1 MIGKHILDKINA
13 FFHAALCRLFIQ
25 LFLPT
30 WVFANLANPSRHLLV
45 QNQQQKHQKNVWNLF
60 KVNNKVNDFVLFCL
74 LLALK
79 RFHILFWC
87 FWLALKR
94 FNILFWCFWC
104 WLWTSNTFVI
114 QLQIT
119 KFRNTLTFVRV
130 KILKTNQRKFYEL
143 INVYCFL
150 WLRFIQKTIDSNKI
164 MRNFYKDTIFIGKD
178 FICKIDCYYYAFV
191 TNHS

>member
-79 RFHILFWC
+79 RFHVLFWC

-119 KFRNTLTFVRV
+119 KFRNTLTFVKV
-130 KILKTNQRKFYEL
+130 KKSKNQSAKILWVNQCILFFVVTFYSK
-143 INVYCFL
+143 NN
-150 WLRFIQKTIDSNKI
+150 WQ
-164 MRNFYKDTIFIGKD
+164 
-178 FICKIDCYYYAFV
+178 
-191 TNHS
+191 

>member
-13 FFHAALCRLFIQ
+13 FFHAALSHLFIQ

-30 WVFANLANPSRHLLV
+30 WLFANLANPSRHLLV

-87 FWLALKR
+87 FW
-94 FNILFWCFWC
+94 C

-119 KFRNTLTFVRV
+119 KFRNTLTFVKV
-130 KILKTNQRKFYEL
+130 KKLKTNQRKFYEL

-164 MRNFYKDTIFIGKD
+164 VRNFYKDTIFIGKD
-178 FICKIDCYYYAFV
+178 FIFKIDCYYSAFV
-191 TNHS
+191 TSHS